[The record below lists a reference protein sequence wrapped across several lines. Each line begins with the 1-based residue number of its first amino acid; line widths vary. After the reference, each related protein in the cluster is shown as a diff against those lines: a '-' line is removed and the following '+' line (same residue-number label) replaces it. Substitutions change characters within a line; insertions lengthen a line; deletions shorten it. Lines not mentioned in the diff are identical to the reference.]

1 MCERNFCEFFPG
13 KRKALNTGRI
23 ALCNGYVESN
33 NCLSSF
39 HVLSI
44 EIIEWIA
51 STFLACG
58 PKRDRFEILF
68 SLRSFTWTIG
78 ILHNTTIPKFV
89 CYQRKDDIC
98 ERKHCEL
105 FLGRT
110 KALNTGRVCGCVSRY
125 I

>member
-39 HVLSI
+39 HVLNI

-51 STFLACG
+51 STFLACSS
-58 PKRDRFEILF
+58 KRDGFEILS
-68 SLRSFTWTIG
+68 SLRSFTWKIRILCNSRIPNFVSVIRKKFTCAKG
-78 ILHNTTIPKFV
+78 IFV
-89 CYQRKDDIC
+89 SS
-98 ERKHCEL
+98 
-105 FLGRT
+105 FLE
-110 KALNTGRVCGCVSRY
+110 KEKP
-125 I
+125 